1 MSLARNLFIGVAAVS
16 LTTVAVPTQAAAQD
30 RPVGVIQCDAPG
42 NTQERNAA
50 IGGVLGALIGSQI
63 SDNERTLG
71 AVAGAAIGAG
81 AGSYIGCQQQRREAE
96 QRGYYRGYDQGY
108 YNQGYSQ
115 GGYASATTNVN
126 VRSGPGTE
134 YGRVGGLRAG
144 QQFQAGER
152 LGDWVGVVENG
163 RIVGYVHGAYVS
175 GY

>member
-1 MSLARNLFIGVAAVS
+1 MSLTRNLFVGAAALS
-16 LTTVAVPTQAAAQD
+16 LTATALPTAAAAQD
-30 RPVGVIQCDAPG
+30 RPLGVIQCDAPG
-42 NTQERNAA
+42 SNQERNAA

-108 YNQGYSQ
+108 SNS
-115 GGYASATTNVN
+115 GYASATTTVN

-134 YGRVGGLRAG
+134 YGRVGSLRAG

-163 RIVGYVHGAYVS
+163 RIVGYVHGRYVS